1 MMAPDPVR
9 LGLRMYDLLIHNAWV
24 VTVNAQGDVIPD
36 GMIGIQGDVI
46 THVGPKPPDAALPA
60 ARETIDAGKG
70 IVLPGLVN
78 AHTHLPMTVF
88 RGMADDLPLQTWLQD
103 HIFPAEAAH
112 ITPDTVHWGTLL
124 GCAEMLLAG
133 ITTCCDGY
141 FLEDAVARAVAMTGM
156 RAVLGQG
163 VIDFPAPGVPD
174 PAENIRTAAAFVRQW
189 KHRSPLI
196 TPSIF
201 CHSPYTCS
209 DKTLSHAKAAAKDEN
224 VLFQIHVAETREE
237 TTEETTADGDQRPN
251 GSLTARLAQLGLLD
265 ADTLL
270 VHGVWLGP
278 TDIERIA
285 QSDCGIAHCPESNM
299 KLAAGIAPVPA
310 FLQAGIPVGLGTDG
324 CASNNNQDLLRE
336 MDMAAKLHKVTG
348 GGPTAMPAPQVL
360 ALATR
365 DGARAIG
372 LGDHTGTIET
382 GKQADL
388 VILDSTHPAMCPIY
402 NPVSQAVYAGS
413 GDVVRDTI
421 VAGRVRVRNRTLV
434 DSPIDDIMRQV
445 RAIGRAIG
453 KHPIHRPITE
463 TEKGSCS

>member
-1 MMAPDPVR
+1 MMASDSIR
-9 LGLRMYDLLIHNAWV
+9 LGLTMFDLLIHNAWV
-24 VTVNAQGDVIPD
+24 VTVNAHCDVIPD
-36 GMIGIQGDVI
+36 GMIGIHGDVI
-46 THVGPKPPDAALPA
+46 THIGPKHPGAPLPA
-60 ARETIDAGKG
+60 ARETIDAGNG

-88 RGMADDLPLQTWLQD
+88 RGLADDLPLQAWLID

-112 ITPDTVHWGTLL
+112 ITPDTVYWGTLL

-141 FLEDAVARAVAMTGM
+141 FLEDAVARALAMTGM
-156 RAVLGQG
+156 RAVLGHG

-174 PAENIRTAAAFVRQW
+174 PAENVRTATAFVRRW
-189 KHRSPLI
+189 KERSPLI

-209 DKTLSHAKAAAKDEN
+209 DKTLARAKAAAADEG

-237 TTEETTADGDQRPN
+237 VTATGDQAPD
-251 GSLTARLAQLGLLD
+251 GALSARLAQLGLLD

-270 VHGVWLGP
+270 VHGVWLRP

-285 QSDCGIAHCPESNM
+285 QSACGIAHCPESNM

-310 FLQAGIPVGLGTDG
+310 FLQAGIPVGIGTDG
-324 CASNNNQDLLRE
+324 CASNNNLDLLQE
-336 MDMAAKLHKVTG
+336 MDITAKLHKMAG
-348 GGPTAMPAPQVL
+348 GDPTAMPAPQVL
-360 ALATR
+360 AMATR
-365 DGARAIG
+365 NGARAIG
-372 LGDHTGTIET
+372 LGDKIGTIEK

-402 NPVSQAVYAGS
+402 NPVSQAVYAGN

-421 VAGRVRVRNRTLV
+421 VAGQVLVRNRTLV
-434 DSPIDDIMRQV
+434 DCPIDDIITHV
-445 RAIGRAIG
+445 RMIGRAIG
-453 KHPIHRPITE
+453 KAQAQRPAAD
-463 TEKGSCS
+463 TEKGTCS

>member
-36 GMIGIQGDVI
+36 GMIGIHGDGI
-46 THVGPKPPDAALPA
+46 AHIGPTPPDAALPA
-60 ARETIDAGKG
+60 ARETIDAGQG

-88 RGMADDLPLQTWLQD
+88 RGMADDLPLQVWLTD

-209 DKTLSHAKAAAKDEN
+209 DKTLSRAKAAAADEG
-224 VLFQIHVAETREE
+224 VLFQIHAAETREE
-237 TTEETTADGDQRPN
+237 TTADGDRTPN

-270 VHGVWLGP
+270 VHGVWLSP
-278 TDIERIA
+278 MDIERIA
-285 QSDCGIAHCPESNM
+285 QSGCGIAHCPESNM

-310 FLQAGIPVGLGTDG
+310 FLQAGIPVGIGSDG
-324 CASNNNQDLLRE
+324 CASNNNQDLLQE
-336 MDMAAKLHKVTG
+336 MDMAAKLHKVADG
-348 GGPTAMPAPQVL
+348 DPTAMPAPQVL
-360 ALATR
+360 AMATR

-372 LGDHTGTIET
+372 LGDHTGTIEK

-388 VILDSTHPAMCPIY
+388 VILDSAHPAMCPIY

-434 DSPIDDIMRQV
+434 DSHIDEIMKQV
-445 RAIGRAIG
+445 RAIGRAIE
-453 KHPIHRPITE
+453 KAQSHRAIAD
-463 TEKGSCS
+463 TEKGPCS

>member
-1 MMAPDPVR
+1 MMAPDPIR

-36 GMIGIQGDVI
+36 GMIGIHGDGI
-46 THVGPKPPDAALPA
+46 AHIGPTPPDAALPA
-60 ARETIDAGKG
+60 ARETIDAGQG

-88 RGMADDLPLQTWLQD
+88 RGMADDLPLQAWLED

-112 ITPDTVHWGTLL
+112 ITPHTVHWGTLL

-209 DKTLSHAKAAAKDEN
+209 DKTLAHAKKTAADEG

-237 TTEETTADGDQRPN
+237 ITADGDQTPN
-251 GSLTARLAQLGLLD
+251 GSLTDRLAQLGLLD

-270 VHGVWLGP
+270 VHGVWLSP
-278 TDIERIA
+278 MDIERIA
-285 QSDCGIAHCPESNM
+285 QNGCGIAHCPESNM

-310 FLQAGIPVGLGTDG
+310 FLQAGIPVGIGSDG

-336 MDMAAKLHKVTG
+336 MDMAAKLHKVAG
-348 GGPTAMPAPQVL
+348 GGPTTMPAPQVL

-372 LGDHTGTIET
+372 LGDHIGTIEK

-388 VILDSTHPAMCPIY
+388 AILDSTHPAMCPIY

-413 GDVVRDTI
+413 GDIVRDTV

-453 KHPIHRPITE
+453 KPPIHRPIAD

>member
-1 MMAPDPVR
+1 
-9 LGLRMYDLLIHNAWV
+9 
-24 VTVNAQGDVIPD
+24 
-36 GMIGIQGDVI
+36 
-46 THVGPKPPDAALPA
+46 
-60 ARETIDAGKG
+60 
-70 IVLPGLVN
+70 
-78 AHTHLPMTVF
+78 
-88 RGMADDLPLQTWLQD
+88 
-103 HIFPAEAAH
+103 
-112 ITPDTVHWGTLL
+112 
-124 GCAEMLLAG
+124 MLLAG

-141 FLEDAVARAVAMTGM
+141 FFEDAVARAVAIAGM

-174 PAENIRTAAAFVRQW
+174 PAENVRTAAAFVRQW

-209 DKTLSHAKAAAKDEN
+209 DKTLSHAKAAAADEG

-237 TTEETTADGDQRPN
+237 TTVNGDRTPN

-270 VHGVWLGP
+270 VHGVWLDP
-278 TDIERIA
+278 TDIERIS
-285 QSDCGIAHCPESNM
+285 QNGCGIAHCPESNM

-310 FLQAGIPVGLGTDG
+310 FLQAGIPVGIGSDG

-336 MDMAAKLHKVTG
+336 MDMAAKLHKVAG

-372 LGDHTGTIET
+372 LGDQIGSIEK

-388 VILDSTHPAMCPIY
+388 VTLDSTHPAMCPIY

-445 RAIGRAIG
+445 RVIGRAIG
-453 KHPIHRPITE
+453 KPPIHRPITE
-463 TEKGSCS
+463 TEKGPCS

>member
-1 MMAPDPVR
+1 
-9 LGLRMYDLLIHNAWV
+9 MYDLLIHNAWV
-24 VTVNAQGDVIPD
+24 VTVNAQCDVIPD
-36 GMIGIQGDVI
+36 GMIGIHGDVI
-46 THVGPKPPDAALPA
+46 AHVSPKRPEAPPPDA
-60 ARETIDAGKG
+60 REIIDAGQG

-88 RGMADDLPLQTWLQD
+88 RGMADDLPLQAWLKD

-112 ITPDTVHWGTLL
+112 ITPQTVHWGTLL

-141 FLEDAVARAVAMTGM
+141 FLEDAVARAVAMMGM
-156 RAVLGQG
+156 RAVLGHG

-174 PAENIRTAAAFVRQW
+174 PAENIRAAATFVRQW
-189 KHRSPLI
+189 KNRSSLI
-196 TPSIF
+196 SPSIF

-209 DKTLSHAKAAAKDEN
+209 DKTLTRAKAAAVDEG

-237 TTEETTADGDQRPN
+237 ITPSGDRTPN
-251 GSLTARLAQLGLLD
+251 GPLTARLAGLGLLD

-270 VHGVWLGP
+270 VHGVWLSP
-278 TDIERIA
+278 ADIERIA
-285 QSDCGIAHCPESNM
+285 KSACGMAHCPESNM
-299 KLAAGIAPVPA
+299 KLAAGIAPAPA
-310 FLQAGIPVGLGTDG
+310 FLQAGIPVGIGTDG

-336 MDMAAKLHKVTG
+336 MDITAKLHKVAG
-348 GGPTAMPAPQVL
+348 GDPTAMPAPQVL
-360 ALATR
+360 AMATR

-372 LGDHTGTIET
+372 LGDHIGSIEK

-434 DSPIDDIMRQV
+434 DSNIAEIMKQV
-445 RAIGRAIG
+445 RAIGRAII
-453 KHPIHRPITE
+453 KPQAHRPITG
-463 TEKGSCS
+463 TEKGPRS

>member
-1 MMAPDPVR
+1 MMASDPIR
-9 LGLRMYDLLIHNAWV
+9 LSQTMYDLLIHNAWV
-24 VTVNAQGDVIPD
+24 VTVNAQDDVIHE
-36 GMIGIQGDVI
+36 GMVGIHGDLI
-46 THVGPKPPDAALPA
+46 THIGPTPPDAPLPA
-60 ARETIDAGKG
+60 ARETIDAGNG

-88 RGMADDLPLQTWLQD
+88 RGMADDLPLQAWLED

-112 ITPDTVHWGTLL
+112 ITPHTVHWGTLL
-124 GCAEMLLAG
+124 GCSEMLLAG

-141 FLEDAVARAVAMTGM
+141 FFEDTVARAVAMTGI
-156 RAVLGQG
+156 RAVLGHG

-174 PAENIRTAAAFVRQW
+174 PAENIRTAATFVRQW
-189 KHRSPLI
+189 KNRSPLI

-209 DKTLSHAKAAAKDEN
+209 DKTLACAKAAAVDEG

-237 TTEETTADGDQRPN
+237 VTATGGQAPDGAL
-251 GSLTARLAQLGLLD
+251 SARLAQLGLLD

-270 VHGVWLGP
+270 VHGVWLSP
-278 TDIERIA
+278 TDIEGIA
-285 QSDCGIAHCPESNM
+285 QSGCGIAHCPESNM

-310 FLQAGIPVGLGTDG
+310 FLQAGIPVGIGTDG

-336 MDMAAKLHKVTG
+336 MDMAAKLHKVAG
-348 GGPTAMPAPQVL
+348 GDPTAMPAPQVL
-360 ALATR
+360 AMATR

-372 LGDHTGTIET
+372 LGDHTGTIEK

-434 DSPIDDIMRQV
+434 DSQIHDIMTHV

-453 KHPIHRPITE
+453 KPKTHRPIADTE
-463 TEKGSCS
+463 RGPCS

>member
-1 MMAPDPVR
+1 
-9 LGLRMYDLLIHNAWV
+9 MYDLLIHNAWV
-24 VTVNAQGDVIPD
+24 VTVNAQNEVIPD
-36 GMIGIQGDVI
+36 GMIGIHGDVI
-46 THVGPKPPDAALPA
+46 AHIGPKPPDVPPPA
-60 ARETIDAGKG
+60 ARETIDAGQG

-88 RGMADDLPLQTWLQD
+88 RGMADDLPLQTWLED

-112 ITPDTVHWGTLL
+112 ITPHTVHWGTLL

-174 PAENIRTAAAFVRQW
+174 PAENIRTAAVFVQQW
-189 KHRSPLI
+189 KNRSPLI
-196 TPSIF
+196 SPSIF

-209 DKTLSHAKAAAKDEN
+209 DQTLARAKAAAVEEG

-237 TTEETTADGDQRPN
+237 TTPSDDRTPD
-251 GSLTARLAQLGLLD
+251 GSLTARLAGLGLLD

-270 VHGVWLGP
+270 VHGVWLSP

-285 QSDCGIAHCPESNM
+285 QHSCGMAHCPESNM
-299 KLAAGIAPVPA
+299 KLATGIAPVPA
-310 FLQAGIPVGLGTDG
+310 FRQAGIPVGIGTDS

-336 MDMAAKLHKVTG
+336 MDITAKLHKVTG
-348 GGPTAMPAPQVL
+348 GDPTALPAPQVL
-360 ALATR
+360 AMATR
-365 DGARAIG
+365 DGAGAIG
-372 LGDHTGTIET
+372 LGDHIGSIEKD
-382 GKQADL
+382 KQADL

-434 DSPIDDIMRQV
+434 GGNVKEIMKQV

-453 KHPIHRPITE
+453 KPHAPRPITDSG
-463 TEKGSCS
+463 KGSRS

>member
-1 MMAPDPVR
+1 MMAPDSIR

-36 GMIGIQGDVI
+36 GMIGIHGDVI
-46 THVGPKPPDAALPA
+46 AHIGPTPPDATLPA
-60 ARETIDAGKG
+60 AWETIDAGQG
-70 IVLPGLVN
+70 IVLPGMVN

-88 RGMADDLPLQTWLQD
+88 RGLADDLPLQAWLTD
-103 HIFPAEAAH
+103 HIFPAEAVH
-112 ITPDTVHWGTLL
+112 ITPHTVHWGTLL

-141 FLEDAVARAVAMTGM
+141 FLEDAVARAVAMTGI
-156 RAVLGQG
+156 RGVLGHG

-174 PAENIRTAAAFVRQW
+174 PAENIRTAATFVRQW
-189 KHRSPLI
+189 KEQSPLI

-201 CHSPYTCS
+201 CHSPYTCC
-209 DKTLSHAKAAAKDEN
+209 DKTLSRAKAAAVDEG

-237 TTEETTADGDQRPN
+237 ITADRDRTPN

-270 VHGVWLGP
+270 VHGVWLDP

-285 QSDCGIAHCPESNM
+285 QSACGIAHCPESNM

-310 FLQAGIPVGLGTDG
+310 FLQAGIPVGIGTDG
-324 CASNNNQDLLRE
+324 CASNNNQDLLQE
-336 MDMAAKLHKVTG
+336 MDMAAKLHKVAG
-348 GGPTAMPAPQVL
+348 GDPTAMPAPQVL
-360 ALATR
+360 AMATR

-372 LGDHTGTIET
+372 LGDHTGTIEK

-434 DSPIDDIMRQV
+434 DSQIHDIMTHV

-453 KHPIHRPITE
+453 KPKTHQPIAD
-463 TEKGSCS
+463 TEKGPCS

>member
-1 MMAPDPVR
+1 
-9 LGLRMYDLLIHNAWV
+9 MYDLLIHNAWV
-24 VTVNAQGDVIPD
+24 VTVNAQNEVIPD
-36 GMIGIQGDVI
+36 GMIGIHGDVI
-46 THVGPKPPDAALPA
+46 AHIGPMPPDAPPPA
-60 ARETIDAGKG
+60 ARETIDAGQG

-88 RGMADDLPLQTWLQD
+88 RGMADDLPLQAWLED

-112 ITPDTVHWGTLL
+112 ITPHTVHWGTLL

-156 RAVLGQG
+156 RAVLGHG

-174 PAENIRTAAAFVRQW
+174 PAENIQAAATFVRQW
-189 KHRSPLI
+189 KNRSPLI
-196 TPSIF
+196 SPSIF

-209 DKTLSHAKAAAKDEN
+209 DQTLARAKAAAVKEG

-237 TTEETTADGDQRPN
+237 TTLSGNRTPNEPLTT
-251 GSLTARLAQLGLLD
+251 RLAGLGLLD

-278 TDIERIA
+278 EDIERIA
-285 QSDCGIAHCPESNM
+285 QSACGMAHCPESNM

-310 FLQAGIPVGLGTDG
+310 FRQAGIPVGIGTDG

-336 MDMAAKLHKVTG
+336 MDITAKLHKVAG
-348 GGPTAMPAPQVL
+348 GDPTALPAPQVMVM
-360 ALATR
+360 ATR

-372 LGDHTGTIET
+372 LGDHIGAIEK

-388 VILDSTHPAMCPIY
+388 VILDSAHPAMCPIY

-434 DSPIDDIMRQV
+434 DSNIAEVMQQV

-453 KHPIHRPITE
+453 KPHAPRPITG
-463 TEKGSCS
+463 TGKGSRS